1 MIRVVG
7 LDYGDRRTGVAVSDP
22 LGLTAQGL
30 PTIRS
35 RGPENDAKAVA
46 AICREWQAEKLVL
59 GLPLHMNGDAGLRVE
74 ATRNFALMLET
85 ETGLPVEFIDER
97 LTTVAA
103 HRILSEGNV
112 RGEKR
117 KNVVDQ
123 LSAVLI
129 LETWLQ
135 RNRQE

>member
-1 MIRVVG
+1 LIRVIG
-7 LDYGDRRTGVAVSDP
+7 LDYGDKRIGIAVSDP
-22 LGLTAQGL
+22 LGFTAQGL

-35 RGPENDAKAVA
+35 RGPENDAKSVAV
-46 AICREWQAEKLVL
+46 ICKEWQAEKLVL
-59 GLPLHMNGDAGLRVE
+59 GLPLHMNGDAGLRVDV
-74 ATRNFALMLET
+74 TRKFAGLLET
-85 ETGLPVEFIDER
+85 ETGLPVEFVDER

-117 KNVVDQ
+117 KNILDQ

-129 LETWLQ
+129 LEIWLQ